1 MKLLIHPTVDEA
13 RANAIR
19 ETAGQMK
26 VVNADSHD
34 EAEHHIVDADAFFGK
49 LTPQLLAASERLKW
63 VQSPTAS
70 LEHYVFPELIDHP
83 LVLTNMRGLFSDVIA
98 DQVFGYILCF
108 ARNLHSYIRQQE
120 QRLWAPIGGE
130 ESRVG
135 FISGPGQVSDMDRA
149 HRHMSD
155 QTLCVV
161 GLGAIGKEVA
171 RRALAFGMRVCA
183 VDPHGAN
190 PPEGVERVFAP
201 DQLNAAL
208 GDADFVVVAAPHTPQ
223 TEGMI
228 GRQQFE
234 AMKPDSFL
242 INIGR
247 GAIVSLDDLDAALE
261 NGQIAGAGFD
271 VFEVEPLPAEHPLW
285 TRDNVIITPHVAGA
299 SPRIAERHLSVLLE
313 NIRRFVAGESLLNVA
328 NKSQWY

>member
-1 MKLLIHPTVDEA
+1 
-13 RANAIR
+13 
-19 ETAGQMK
+19 
-26 VVNADSHD
+26 
-34 EAEHHIVDADAFFGK
+34 
-49 LTPQLLAASERLKW
+49 
-63 VQSPTAS
+63 
-70 LEHYVFPELIDHP
+70 
-83 LVLTNMRGLFSDVIA
+83 
-98 DQVFGYILCF
+98 
-108 ARNLHSYIRQQE
+108 
-120 QRLWAPIGGE
+120 
-130 ESRVG
+130 
-135 FISGPGQVSDMDRA
+135 
-149 HRHMSD
+149 
-155 QTLCVV
+155 
-161 GLGAIGKEVA
+161 
-171 RRALAFGMRVCA
+171 
-183 VDPHGAN
+183 
-190 PPEGVERVFAP
+190 
-201 DQLNAAL
+201 
-208 GDADFVVVAAPHTPQ
+208 
-223 TEGMI
+223 MI